1 MNRLSGKVTFTAA
14 ASRVVK
20 ISGEYLP
27 MTTAAYAHNAT
38 SSRVADVADVTAYGD
53 THKKAGSNIT
63 FCKRF
68 VKPV

>member
-1 MNRLSGKVTFTAA
+1 
-14 ASRVVK
+14 
-20 ISGEYLP
+20 
-27 MTTAAYAHNAT
+27 MTPQLAHNAT
-38 SSRVADVADVTAYGD
+38 SNRADVDVTAYGD